1 MERVHFSNPNA
12 AGCLL
17 WYQLHEEREVLCES
31 MLHKDLDS
39 ITPIKTQ
46 QSCLEL
52 MQSRL
57 TRIDNAL
64 DRISSGSIGYCS
76 TCGRRLEEDRLDR
89 GAPILECATCEESEN
104 ESALKPGNTT
114 EGLAISTRQPF
125 EVVPIQTN
133 HSSYR
138 FLLIDPATGRSLVE
152 GGKYFS
158 EPTEATILGCSTR
171 NTAFR
176 SGWVIVGSRLELWA
190 ADRLVSTS
198 AIASVQVERSMAEHL
213 LSEVSALHY

>member
-1 MERVHFSNPNA
+1 MERVHFTNSNA
-12 AGCLL
+12 AGCML
-17 WYQLHEEREVLCES
+17 WYQLHEEREDLCEA
-31 MLHKDLDS
+31 MLHVNLDS
-39 ITPIKTQ
+39 KKPPKTQ
-46 QSCLEL
+46 QSRLEL

-64 DRISSGSIGYCS
+64 DRISSGSIGYCA
-76 TCGRRLEEDRLDR
+76 TCGRQLEEERLEN
-89 GAPILECATCEESEN
+89 GAAISACATCEESEK
-104 ESALKPGNTT
+104 ESQTGSTT

-125 EVVPIQTN
+125 DVVHVQTN

-158 EPTEATILGCSTR
+158 EPTEAMILGSSTR
-171 NTAFR
+171 NAAFR
-176 SGWVIVGSRLELWA
+176 SGWVGIGSRLELWA

-198 AIASVQVERSMAEHL
+198 AVASVQVERSMAEQL